1 MPRAGRLRHRVLLQ
15 ERVTITTPE
24 ASEEVTWVDRL
35 TVWGAVEPVR
45 GNEALSGGQILAT
58 MDTRIVLRW
67 SPSIDVIDA
76 TWRVSHDGI
85 LYNIA
90 QVVRRDLARREIEV
104 MARSG
109 ANDG

>member
-1 MPRAGRLRHRVLLQ
+1 MPRAGRLRQRATLQ
-15 ERVTITTPE
+15 QRIAVQTPE
-24 ASEEVTWVDRL
+24 ASEEITWLDRF
-35 TVWGAVEPVR
+35 TVWAAVEPVR
-45 GNEALSGGQILAT
+45 GNEALSGNQLLAT
-58 MDTRIVLRW
+58 MDTRIILRW

-85 LYNIA
+85 LYNIV

-104 MARSG
+104 MAKSG